1 MNKVKSKANQLK
13 RGWGAVTGKP
23 AAQGAGING
32 RVTWKGIMEW
42 WNLGIL
48 EADTPRE
55 GRRIDVQSVD
65 PTALPKRER
74 RRPLRQS
81 HSVRPS
87 QSRYS
92 SFPIIPTFP
101 YSNIP
106 V

>member
-1 MNKVKSKANQLK
+1 
-13 RGWGAVTGKP
+13 
-23 AAQGAGING
+23 
-32 RVTWKGIMEW
+32 MEW

-48 EADTPRE
+48 EEDPCE
-55 GRRIDVQSVD
+55 GGRIDRR
-65 PTALPKRER
+65 TAIR
-74 RRPLRQS
+74 
-81 HSVRPS
+81 RPS